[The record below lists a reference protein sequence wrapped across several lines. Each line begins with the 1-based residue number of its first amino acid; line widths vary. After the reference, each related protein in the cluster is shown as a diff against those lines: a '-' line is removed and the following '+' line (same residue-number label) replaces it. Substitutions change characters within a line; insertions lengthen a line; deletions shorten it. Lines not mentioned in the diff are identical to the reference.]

1 MWHTHVH
8 KGYYYPLYPP
18 TKNQG
23 LIHVTTRDLAHYMFC
38 CKTPY
43 PTNANSMQTHKCVH
57 TTHNMSTH
65 KFECPAKNLTIHK
78 CNYREL
84 AQMYVIMRSYMNK

>member
-8 KGYYYPLYPP
+8 KGYHYPFTPP

-23 LIHVTTRDLAHYMFC
+23 PIHVTTRDLAHYMFC

-43 PTNANSMQTHKCVH
+43 PTNANSMQTHKCDR

-84 AQMYVIMRSYMNK
+84 AQMYVILRSYVNK

>member
-8 KGYYYPLYPP
+8 KGYHYPFTPP
-18 TKNQG
+18 TKNQSP
-23 LIHVTTRDLAHYMFC
+23 IHVTTRDLAHYMFC

-43 PTNANSMQTHKCVH
+43 PTNANSMQTHKCDR

-78 CNYREL
+78 CNYRES
-84 AQMYVIMRSYMNK
+84 AQMYVILQSYMNK